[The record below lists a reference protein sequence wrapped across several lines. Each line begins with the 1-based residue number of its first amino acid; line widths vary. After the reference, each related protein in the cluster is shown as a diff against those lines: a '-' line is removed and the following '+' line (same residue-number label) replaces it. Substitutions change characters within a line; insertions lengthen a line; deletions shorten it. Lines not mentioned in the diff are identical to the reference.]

1 MEGSTNIKN
10 EINAILFISFLV
22 KNIKD
27 FGLNLRFSKNNSHA
41 AKSDILQRLPAFR

>member
-27 FGLNLRFSKNNSHA
+27 FGLNLKYSKNNSYA
-41 AKSDILQRLPAFR
+41 AKRNILQRIPAFR